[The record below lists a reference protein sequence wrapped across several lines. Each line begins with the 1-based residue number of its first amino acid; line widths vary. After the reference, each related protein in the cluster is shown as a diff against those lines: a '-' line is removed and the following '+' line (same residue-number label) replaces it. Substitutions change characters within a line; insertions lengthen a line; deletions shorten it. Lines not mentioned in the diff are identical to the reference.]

1 MTNQPVTIE
10 ANSIS
15 NTYSDYSI
23 QLNRWLLK
31 PIGAWPYFSTT
42 TTYEKI
48 VSVILIVFCYANL
61 LFGIIPSVA
70 HLMFVDDTLYRKIR
84 ALAPIGHWLVG
95 GISYTNLL
103 FQRKRIGDCVE
114 HIEADWRIVTKYS
127 EQQVMLKRAKFGR
140 FVSSI
145 CAIFVH
151 SGVIAYC
158 IVGASR
164 KRAVRFGNETRII
177 RSLPLAV
184 YTNMIPVDTS
194 PTNEIVLVMQFF
206 SALIS
211 DSGGIGFYTL
221 ATVLAAHTC
230 GQLNVLA
237 IWINDYVNE
246 SGNKQEGGPF
256 RKIEKIVQHH
266 LRILE
271 YDQLLAFFVERCGST
286 ESDRLYLYQL
296 QFRSTY
302 RRHHDLGMHDGV
314 V

>member
-1 MTNQPVTIE
+1 MV
-10 ANSIS
+10 
-15 NTYSDYSI
+15 
-23 QLNRWLLK
+23 RW
-31 PIGAWPYFSTT
+31 IF
-42 TTYEKI
+42 
-48 VSVILIVFCYANL
+48 
-61 LFGIIPSVA
+61 
-70 HLMFVDDTLYRKIR
+70 
-84 ALAPIGHWLVG
+84 G
-95 GISYTNLL
+95 GIHYTNLL
-103 FQRKRIGDCVE
+103 FLGKDIG
-114 HIEADWRIVTKYS
+114 HIVKHLEADWRLVTKDS
-127 EQQVMLKRAKFGR
+127 EQRVMLKHARFGR
-140 FVSSI
+140 LVSI
-145 CAIFVH
+145 VFAIFVH
-151 SGVIAYC
+151 SGVMSYC
-158 IVGASR
+158 IVSVSHT
-164 KRAVRFGNETRII
+164 RAVRFGNETRII